1 MKKIS
6 LIGIVIMIYFVSV
19 TAQAGEWVLWE
30 LESITGKDVPE
41 IKKTN
46 PLDEFKTLKKCQ
58 KAAAKIADHTYS
70 WAKKNETINTE
81 TVSRM
86 KNPDGVLY
94 SYTTNYFVQAEY
106 RCYPFGVVPTKPR
119 E

>member
-1 MKKIS
+1 MKKICLTCLVFII
-6 LIGIVIMIYFVSV
+6 LIASV
-19 TAQAGEWVLWE
+19 TTHAGEWVLWE
-30 LESITGKDVPE
+30 LQSMTGKDVPE

-58 KAAAKIADHTYS
+58 KASAKIADTKYS
-70 WAKKNETINTE
+70 WAKKNGTVNTE
-81 TVSRM
+81 TVSRT
-86 KNPDGVLY
+86 KDPDGVLY

-106 RCYPFGVVPTKPR
+106 RCYPFGVVPTNPK